1 MPSFLSL
8 LLNFNFYLINFHA
21 NILIR
26 EIIFNHQ
33 NAEFL
38 KCGGI
43 WVLLTQILVL
53 AKNSPFG
60 VNLDDVLSSTFVM
73 GTGIAII
80 L

>member
-1 MPSFLSL
+1 MVFVFAQTVLAKMHFVGTCSSSSSTWLQKGQSPLIFMPSFLSL

-43 WVLLTQILVL
+43 
-53 AKNSPFG
+53 
-60 VNLDDVLSSTFVM
+60 
-73 GTGIAII
+73 
-80 L
+80 